1 MYTVIIWCLIALFLL
16 QPGLAR
22 EGAVFGIELFTEAL
36 LPYLLPY
43 LILTQWLLRL
53 PAKEPKRRTGTYW
66 KTYLLG
72 AFGGFPVGAV
82 SVSHQVK
89 DGRLSTREGALL
101 TAICHAPSSM
111 LLIGYVGN
119 ELFGRASVGWLLMA
133 VIHGLNLIFLLILS
147 VRTALHP
154 ERRQASVSIPKRK
167 SGSPLTES
175 LKESSQTIV
184 LVATTVVFFSAVGTV
199 AADLVARLSPLDVKT
214 AGMAVFPLF
223 EMTAGLQTAHDL
235 FSGMDLHAALT
246 ALILSMNGLSI
257 HLQVAVIARGAGI
270 PMRWYAAAR
279 LAHMIIVP
287 PVFMLLLS
295 LWN

>member
-22 EGAVFGIELFTEAL
+22 EGAMFGIELFTEAL

-53 PAKEPKRRTGTYW
+53 PGKEPKGKTGTYW

-89 DGRLSTREGALL
+89 DGRLTKHEGALL
-101 TAICHAPSSM
+101 IAICHAPSSM

-119 ELFGRASVGWLLMA
+119 ELFGSATVGWLLMA
-133 VIHGLNLIFLLILS
+133 VIHGLNLVFLLILS
-147 VRTALHP
+147 LRSALVRERHP
-154 ERRQASVSIPKRK
+154 VSSDSPKRRK
-167 SGSPLTES
+167 GSPLTES

-199 AADLVARLSPLDVKT
+199 AADLLARLSPLDMNT

-235 FSGMDLHAALT
+235 FAGMNLHAALT

-270 PMRWYAAAR
+270 SMRWYAAAR
-279 LAHMIIVP
+279 LAHMLIVP
-287 PVFMLLLS
+287 PVFMLLL
-295 LWN
+295 LL